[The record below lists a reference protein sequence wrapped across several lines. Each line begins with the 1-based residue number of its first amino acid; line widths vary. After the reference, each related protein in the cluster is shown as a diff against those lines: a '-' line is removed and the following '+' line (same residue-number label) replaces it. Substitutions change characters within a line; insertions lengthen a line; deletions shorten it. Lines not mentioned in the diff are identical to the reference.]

1 MIRETIRQVVDGA
14 NLSEGSA
21 RAVMTEIMSGSATP
35 SQISS
40 FITAMR
46 MKGETEEELFGFASV
61 MREKAVRITSPDDA
75 VDLCGTG
82 GDCLNTFNISTVA
95 SFVVSAAGVP
105 VAKHGNRSVSSR
117 SGSADML
124 RALGIPF
131 DLDPPSVERC
141 LNAVNF
147 GFMFAPVFNGSMKN
161 AAVPRREIGI
171 RTFFN
176 LLGPMANPAGVKH
189 QLIGVYDAKLA
200 PIMARVLERLGTSR
214 ALVVNSQGMDE
225 ISNTGETRVVELNNG
240 EISEYRIAP
249 ERFGLDLADD
259 KDITGGGPF
268 ENARLALSILRGE
281 RSPRRD
287 IVALNAGAAIYAADR
302 VSSIKEGV
310 AIASETIENGD
321 ALRKLEEFAS
331 VSFALEKERQDRLE
345 ADKLIRRRILGAVL
359 TKRSPEI
366 VAQLLKEIKQDKR
379 GIPYLRSLDKQLLS
393 NPSALSVIVLSRI
406 RRIMKEGFPKTPH
419 LEKSTVSLSDAIS
432 SATGLAVIGEY
443 KPRSPSSSLLMVPPS
458 PDGIAEIYSSSG
470 VTGASVLI
478 EPDYFSGG
486 IGLFGLFRSKL
497 SIPLLFK
504 DFIFS
509 KEQIGLAGRIGADSA
524 LLIAKALSR
533 DSLDLLIQEC
543 IDHNMEP
550 LVELHDLDDIGKLA
564 ACDTM
569 ESVRLVGINAR
580 NLESLET
587 DLSLQQELRKQAPA
601 GKILIAESGIRSAAA
616 VKKLRGFDA
625 ALIGSMFMQA
635 ENPAKKVAEIVSAA
649 RGMKS

>member
-14 NLSEGSA
+14 NLSADSA
-21 RAVMTEIMSGSATP
+21 RAVMMEMMSGSATP
-35 SQISS
+35 SQISA

-46 MKGETEEELFGFASV
+46 MKGETEEELFGFASA
-61 MREKAVRITSPDDA
+61 MREKAIRISSPDDA

-82 GDCLNTFNISTVA
+82 GDRLNTFNISTVA

-124 RALGIPF
+124 QALGIPF

-141 LNAVNF
+141 LSAVNF
-147 GFMFAPVFNGSMKN
+147 GFMFAPIFNSSMKS
-161 AAVPRREIGI
+161 AAGPRREIGI

-176 LLGPMANPAGVKH
+176 LLGPMTNPAGVKH

-200 PIMARVLERLGTSR
+200 PTMARVLRRLGTSR
-214 ALVVNSQGMDE
+214 ALIVNSQGMDE
-225 ISNTGETRVVELNNG
+225 ISNIGETRVVELNDG
-240 EISEYRIAP
+240 EISEYGIAP
-249 ERFGLDLADD
+249 EGFGLDLAAE
-259 KDITGGGPF
+259 KDIAGGGPI
-268 ENARLALSILRGE
+268 ENARLALSILKGK
-281 RSPRRD
+281 RSPRHD
-287 IVALNAGAAIYAADR
+287 IVALNAGAAIYAAKK

-331 VSFALEKERQDRLE
+331 VAYALEKERQDRLE
-345 ADKLIRRRILGAVL
+345 ADKLLRRRILGVVL

-366 VAQLLKEIKQDKR
+366 VAQLLKEIKQDR
-379 GIPYLRSLDKQLLS
+379 IGSAYLHSLDKKLLS
-393 NPSALSVIVLSRI
+393 NPSALSAIVLGRI
-406 RRIMKEGFPKTPH
+406 RRIMREGIPKAPH
-419 LEKSTVSLSDAIS
+419 LEKSATSLSDAIS
-432 SATGLAVIGEY
+432 SATGMAVIGEY
-443 KPRSPSSSLLMVPPS
+443 KPRSPSSSLLAVPPP
-458 PDGIAEIYSSSG
+458 PDRIAEIYSSSG
-470 VTGASVLI
+470 VIGASVLI

-497 SIPLLFK
+497 PIPLLFK

-509 KEQIGLAGRIGADSA
+509 KEQIELAGHIGADAA

-543 IDHNMEP
+543 IDRNMEP
-550 LVELHDLDDIGKLA
+550 LVELHDLEDIGKLA
-564 ACDTM
+564 ACDTL

-580 NLESLET
+580 DLESLET
-587 DLSLQQELRKQAPA
+587 DLSFQQELRRHAPA
-601 GKILIAESGIRSAAA
+601 GKILIAESGIRSAADI
-616 VKKLRGFDA
+616 KKLRGFDA
-625 ALIGSMFMQA
+625 VLIGSLFMRA
-635 ENPAKKVAEIVSAA
+635 ENPAEKVAEIVSAA